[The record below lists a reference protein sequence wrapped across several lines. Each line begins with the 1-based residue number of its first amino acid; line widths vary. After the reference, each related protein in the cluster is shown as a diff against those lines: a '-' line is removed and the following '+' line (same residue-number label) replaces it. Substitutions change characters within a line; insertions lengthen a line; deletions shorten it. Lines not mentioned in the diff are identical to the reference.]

1 VRRNIALSAL
11 LALLVLAAGAALAAG
26 DPPDEGDD
34 HARVHVIEVQRDAGD
49 QVALDL
55 DHSATA
61 AHPAPDSIG
70 DQLVARATFTQDGEE
85 VGFDGVTCTLVRLPS
100 WFNCVATNIIRDG
113 SLTVQ
118 FLADL
123 STFGTQTQH
132 FAITGGTGPYR
143 GARGEVTF
151 VATSDT
157 AADVTFKFTTISG
170 DE

>member
-1 VRRNIALSAL
+1 VRRIIALSTL
-11 LALLVLAAGAALAAG
+11 LALLALAAGAALAAG
-26 DPPDEGDD
+26 DPSKRSR
-34 HARVHVIEVQRDAGD
+34 HHKRVHVVTVQRDAGK
-49 QVALDL
+49 QVVLDL

-61 AHPAPDSIG
+61 ARPAPDSMG
-70 DQLVARATFTQDGEE
+70 DQLVANANFTRDGEQ

-100 WFNCVATNIIRDG
+100 WFNCVATNVIGAG

-123 STFGTQTQH
+123 STFATTPQH

-143 GARGEVTF
+143 GARGEVLF

-157 AADVTFKFTTISG
+157 TADVTFTFTTIR
-170 DE
+170 